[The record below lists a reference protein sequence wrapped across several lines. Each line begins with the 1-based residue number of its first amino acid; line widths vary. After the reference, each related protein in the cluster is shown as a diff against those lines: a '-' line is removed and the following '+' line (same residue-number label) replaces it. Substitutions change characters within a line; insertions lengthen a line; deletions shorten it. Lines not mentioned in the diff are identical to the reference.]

1 MSVYDLES
9 YSEDVQRCMRCG
21 FCKSLCPTY
30 EFVGWES
37 GSPRGRMLLIKGLID
52 KELEVN
58 EYVADK
64 IYKCVLCGYCLWRCP
79 PGVRTTDAIKACRKF
94 LVDSGFYPREL
105 DDLEEKIEKSHNL
118 YGLPND
124 SRLKWLDLANL
135 SNEVSVNRKAEVV
148 YFPGCVTSL
157 SSRGRKIAY
166 SSSRILNKMGLNWTL
181 IGEEEWCCGNPLLLA
196 GKLDRLKDIIEHNV
210 EAIRGLEAKVLVT
223 SCAGCYRMFAQ
234 EYPKFVGDLGFKV
247 YHISQL
253 IEERLDLKSFMVKDG
268 GKVTYHDP
276 CDLGRTFKI
285 FEEPR
290 NIIKAIPGVEFVEM
304 TRNRLQARCCGGGG
318 GVQANDPDLA
328 VQMAAERVRDALEVG
343 AEVIVSGCAAC
354 KDNLRKGAKAIPKQ
368 ERGKIKV
375 MDITEIVANAMG

>member
-181 IGEEEWCCGNPLLLA
+181 IGEEEWCCGNPLLLS

-276 CDLGRTFKI
+276 CELGRQAGIYDSPRRILKDI
-285 FEEPR
+285 F
-290 NIIKAIPGVEFVEM
+290 GSLFVELPK
-304 TRNRLQARCCGGGG
+304 NKALAKCCGGNRVTRIINPEVSRSLALRKLDEARSIGARKIVTACPACVVNLSEGG
-318 GVQANDPDLA
+318 GEVEVVDLT
-328 VQMAAERVRDALEVG
+328 EVV
-343 AEVIVSGCAAC
+343 AEV
-354 KDNLRKGAKAIPKQ
+354 
-368 ERGKIKV
+368 
-375 MDITEIVANAMG
+375 MGLT